1 MLSPGAIVDP
11 EDLRIPGEQPGAP
24 MVILED
30 LGPVPHG
37 QRFRARQGKSLLLLT
52 VLTPEVIMQREL
64 RDLLAHQV
72 VLAGDVAHP
81 NLLPTYG
88 FVRLPLGEDGF
99 DTLFLVRPDP
109 GCPSLRQ

>member
-1 MLSPGAIVDP
+1 VLAPGAIVDP

-24 MVILED
+24 IVVIED

-52 VLTPEVIMQREL
+52 VLTPEVTMQREL

-72 VLAGDVAHP
+72 VLAGNLAHP

-88 FVRLPLGEDGF
+88 VVRLSISGWLS
-99 DTLFLVRPDP
+99 TQV
-109 GCPSLRQ
+109 